1 MLLLIPLVIIL
12 IVLIRKTFVKFST
25 ENEKKEHEKS
35 KKLSRVL
42 IAISRTLVFSLLI
55 IAIASPFSLE
65 EKTVQGSPSL
75 TILTDNST
83 SFELFEQGIA
93 SDLKVSLEK
102 DIPTTV
108 RYIARGEESPI
119 GDSLLNNMKGNDN
132 LLLISDGNNNKGA
145 DLGDVMML
153 ASSLNTTISSLN
165 INPIKTD
172 LALTIDGPS
181 ELIFGTE
188 ALLYVDVKQ
197 TGPSSQDYD
206 IKVMVDDVVIINE
219 KAVGTKTF
227 EIKQMLQAGYHK
239 IEASITAN
247 DYFKQNNVYYKTLH
261 VLPKPKILFVSQKDA
276 KITSILDAIY
286 DVSKKSYMPND
297 LEPYSAVVLYNINEG
312 LLKANTEILSNYAA
326 DGNGLVVIGGQ
337 DSFDYGNYENSMF
350 ETILPVKVGLAGRE
364 EESGM
369 NIIIVIDVSGT
380 TCSVFGA
387 GSSNTKINVEKAVA
401 TQIVGGLRPGD
412 KIGVISFDFN
422 SHLISPLTIIDEKP
436 DLNYTIST
444 INCGGYNAGT
454 LVSAGLVK
462 AEQML
467 RSEKGSKNIVLVSDG
482 ITQYPQNAIA
492 RAKAMTSQ
500 GIKTYAVGVGF
511 DTNSQFM
518 QDLALTGQ
526 GIYFEP
532 TEAQR
537 LNIIFSREPEEDKTD
552 VMGLLVIDSN
562 HFITQNLDLSAK
574 VTGFNQVV
582 PKSSARML
590 IATHNTNP
598 IVTVWRFGLG
608 RVAALTTDPEVWAGQ
623 LLNKENSKIIT
634 RIVNWAIGDPS
645 RNNEF
650 DVKLKD
656 SRVGDSAEI
665 IVISETAPV
674 LKGLSFSKID
684 KNVYKASFVP
694 KTIGFHDFFGA
705 VMAVNYKEEYEN
717 LGINPELIDVV
728 GVTNG
733 KMFNK
738 DNTTEIIKFVKEN
751 SIRKK
756 IDKISY
762 NWIFILTALSIFLIE
777 ACIRRIM
784 ENRKPI

>member
-1 MLLLIPLVIIL
+1 
-12 IVLIRKTFVKFST
+12 
-25 ENEKKEHEKS
+25 
-35 KKLSRVL
+35 
-42 IAISRTLVFSLLI
+42 
-55 IAIASPFSLE
+55 
-65 EKTVQGSPSL
+65 
-75 TILTDNST
+75 
-83 SFELFEQGIA
+83 
-93 SDLKVSLEK
+93 
-102 DIPTTV
+102 
-108 RYIARGEESPI
+108 
-119 GDSLLNNMKGNDN
+119 MKGNDN
-132 LLLISDGNNNKGA
+132 LLLISDGNNNKGT

-197 TGPSSQDYD
+197 TGPISQDYD
-206 IKVMVDDVVIINE
+206 IQVMVDDNIVIDE
-219 KAVGTKTF
+219 KATGTKTF

-239 IEASITAN
+239 IKASITAN
-247 DYFKQNNVYYKTLH
+247 DYFKQNNIYYKTLH
-261 VLPKPKILFVSQKDA
+261 ILPKPKVLFISQKDA
-276 KITSILDAIY
+276 KITKIMDTVY
-286 DVSKKSYMPND
+286 DVTKKSYMPDD
-297 LEPYSAVVLYNINEG
+297 LKPYSAVVLYNINEG
-312 LLKANTEILSNYAA
+312 WLKANTDILSNYAA

-337 DSFDYGNYENSMF
+337 DSFDYGNYENSVF
-350 ETILPVKVGLAGRE
+350 ETILPVKVGLAGKE

-369 NIIIVIDVSGT
+369 NIIVIIDVSGT
-380 TCSVFGA
+380 TCSAFGA
-387 GSSNTKINVEKAVA
+387 GSTNTKIDVEKAVA
-401 TQIVGGLRPGD
+401 TQIVGGLRSGD

-422 SHLISPLTIIDEKP
+422 SHLISPLSIIDEKP

-454 LVSAGLVK
+454 LVSAGLIR

-467 RSEKGSKNIVLVSDG
+467 RPAKGSKNIVLISDG
-482 ITQYPQNAIA
+482 ITQYPDGAIK
-492 RAKAMTSQ
+492 RAKSMASQ

-511 DTNSQFM
+511 DTNRQFM
-518 QDLALTGQ
+518 QDLALAGQ

-537 LNIIFSREPEEDKTD
+537 LNIIFSREPEKEETD
-552 VMGLLVIDSN
+552 MMGLLILDSN
-562 HFITQNLDLSAK
+562 HFITQNLNLNAK

-598 IVTVWRFGLG
+598 IVTIWRFGLG

-623 LLNKENSKIIT
+623 LLNKENSKVIT
-634 RIVNWAIGDPS
+634 RTVNWAIGNPS
-645 RNNEF
+645 RNNKF

-656 SRVGDSAEI
+656 SRIKDVAEI
-665 IVISETAPV
+665 NVISETEPV
-674 LKGLSFSKID
+674 LEGFSFSKIT
-684 KNVYKASFVP
+684 KNLYRASFVP
-694 KTIGFHDFFGA
+694 KTTGFHDFFDG
-705 VMAVNYKEEYEN
+705 VMAVNYKIEYEN
-717 LGINPELIDVV
+717 LGINPEMIDLVSI
-728 GVTNG
+728 TNG
-733 KMFNK
+733 RIFNK
-738 DNTTEIIKFVKEN
+738 DNRTAIVEFIREN
-751 SIRKK
+751 SKRKK

-762 NWIFILTALSIFLIE
+762 SWIFILTALSIFLIE

>member
-1 MLLLIPLVIIL
+1 ML
-12 IVLIRKTFVKFST
+12 IVIIRKTFVKFAT
-25 ENEKKEHEKS
+25 EKEKKEYEKS

-42 IAISRTLVFSLLI
+42 IAISRSVVFSLLI

-102 DIPTTV
+102 EIPTTI

-132 LLLISDGNNNKGA
+132 LLLISDGNNNKGT

-197 TGPSSQDYD
+197 TGPISQDYD
-206 IKVMVDDVVIINE
+206 IKVMIDDDIVINE
-219 KAVGTKTF
+219 KAAGTKTF
-227 EIKQMLQAGYHK
+227 EINQMLDTGYHK
-239 IEASITAN
+239 ITASITAD

-261 VLPKPKILFVSQKDA
+261 ILPKPKILFVSQKDA
-276 KITSILDAIY
+276 KITSILDAVY
-286 DVSKKSYMPND
+286 DVSKKSYMPKE
-297 LEPYSAVVLYNINEG
+297 LESYSAVVLYNINEG

-350 ETILPVKVGLAGRE
+350 ETILPVKVGLAGRD

-369 NIIIVIDVSGT
+369 NIIVVIDVSGT
-380 TCSVFGA
+380 TCSAFGA
-387 GSSNTKINVEKAVA
+387 GSTNTKIDVEKAVA
-401 TQIVGGLRPGD
+401 TQIVGGLRSGD
-412 KIGVISFDFN
+412 KIGVITFDFN
-422 SHLISPLTIIDEKP
+422 SHLISPLSVIDEKP

-454 LVSAGLVK
+454 LVSAGLIR

-492 RAKAMTSQ
+492 RAKSMTSL

-518 QDLALTGQ
+518 QDLALAGQ

-537 LNIIFSREPEEDKTD
+537 LNIIFSREPEEDKAD
-552 VMGLLVIDSN
+552 MMGLLILDSN
-562 HFITQNLDLSAK
+562 HFITQNLGLSAK

-598 IVTVWRFGLG
+598 IVTIWRFGLG
-608 RVAALTTDPEVWAGQ
+608 RVAALTTDLEVWAGQ

-634 RIVNWAIGDPS
+634 RTVNWAIGDPS

-656 SRVGDSAEI
+656 SRLGDNAEI
-665 IVISETAPV
+665 IVISETNPV
-674 LKGLSFSKID
+674 LEGLSFSKID
-684 KNVYKASFVP
+684 KNVYKAGFVP
-694 KTIGFHDFFGA
+694 KTTGFHDFFGA
-705 VMAVNYKEEYEN
+705 VMAVNYKEEYEH
-717 LGINPELIDVV
+717 LGINPELIDIV
-728 GVTNG
+728 GITNG
-733 KMFNK
+733 RIFSK
-738 DNTTEIIKFVKEN
+738 DNTTEIVEFIKEN
-751 SIRKK
+751 SRRKK

-762 NWIFILTALSIFLIE
+762 SWIFILTALSIFLIE